1 MIRKIEINQTE
12 STNNKIMEIYS
23 SLSEAQLLHY
33 YEPKPGIFIAE
44 SPIVIERALA
54 AGYVPESVLI
64 EDKTAEDDY
73 NQAVIAKCNEACEKN
88 GIAELSVYVAPE
100 ELLVKITGYKL
111 TRGML
116 CAMKR
121 RTLMSPEELCQC
133 IEKINKHCRIAILED
148 VVNPTNVGAI
158 VRSAAALNIDAIML
172 TSASADPLYRRAVRV
187 SMGTIFQIP
196 WTVIPDGEWQDK
208 TVSMLHDRGYKLV
221 SMALKENTKSIADPV
236 FKSEDKLAI
245 VLGTEGEGLKDKTIE
260 MSDYTVKIPMSHG
273 VDSLNVAAA
282 SAVAFWALANV

>member
-1 MIRKIEINQTE
+1 MRKIFLLTILAVMATFTNAQTTSSESDEILWGENL
-12 STNNKIMEIYS
+12 TNDIS
-23 SLSEAQLLHY
+23 SLRQLHHSDVKKLILAVFV
-33 YEPKPGIFIAE
+33 PG
-44 SPIVIERALA
+44 
-54 AGYVPESVLI
+54 
-64 EDKTAEDDY
+64 DD
-73 NQAVIAKCNEACEKN
+73 
-88 GIAELSVYVAPE
+88 
-100 ELLVKITGYKL
+100 LLKGGKITSA
-111 TRGML
+111 RV
-116 CAMKR
+116 
-121 RTLMSPEELCQC
+121 
-133 IEKINKHCRIAILED
+133 AILED

-208 TVSMLHDRGYKLV
+208 TITMLHDRGFKLV

-245 VLGTEGEGLKDKTIE
+245 VLGTEGEGLKNKTIE

-282 SAVAFWALANV
+282 SAVAFWALANI